1 MNFRAIDP
9 SASEAGHV
17 YSRGQLLI
25 ARERSLQTWANA
37 DMTIGFLR
45 SEPYCGQHQLRV
57 SGSSKILVSCE
68 VFLAYLFSMTIIRC
82 DHDIALGLAPVFS
95 CCIQIS
101 SNKSM
106 VHDIFYFIMHI
117 GTRTWKLI
125 FFFMEIQNQKKK
137 MMPFSSS
144 RHIAHGSFMCI
155 WLVY

>member
-1 MNFRAIDP
+1 M
-9 SASEAGHV
+9 
-17 YSRGQLLI
+17 
-25 ARERSLQTWANA
+25 

-45 SEPYCGQHQLRV
+45 SEPYCGQDQLRV
-57 SGSSKILVSCE
+57 FGSSKILVSCE
-68 VFLAYLFSMTIIRC
+68 VFLTYLFSMTIIRC

-95 CCIQIS
+95 CCIQLS

-125 FFFMEIQNQKKK
+125 FFFYGNTKSKKK

-144 RHIAHGSFMCI
+144 GHIAHGSFM
-155 WLVY
+155 